1 MPSSTTSSRGST
13 GKKRAAGSNKGGEK
27 GGKKQKKTAATNGK
41 PPKPPKLPTQPQGK
55 KDGSRQEK
63 AEVKKSRPRNFVEEE
78 DVILARAYVNISQD
92 GAIGTN
98 QTIHDFWKRIKEV
111 FDKLVED
118 DKELEDMPERAPTAL
133 QNRFDRHI
141 KPGINRFNSFYKA
154 LKESNPSGW
163 NEEKFID
170 ESCSN
175 YLQAEGKPFGFTKC
189 FPILRECPRFDPMIC
204 NLVCDPEDEENKV
217 NVVSKIMGE
226 GIERPQGSKAAK
238 AAKKKGKPDAAS
250 IASMESSK
258 LATMKHM
265 SASTDRIA
273 NSMEFQANTLSLQAT
288 ISSIMDEA
296 RMHKEL
302 DNAEAAKACLLE
314 AHKVRKQM
322 QVVYSTEQRKKKS
335 MEKPTARASARAS
348 AYSPP
353 PVSTINVEEQE
364 PSNVNEGE
372 EEPSF
377 SENGVE
383 DAIGKEDDTTGPV
396 KFTSVVPDCL
406 DEGDDTSGGSGRGSS
421 CILNNEDQARTAADL
436 ARIAKHKE
444 AV

>member
-170 ESCSN
+170 ES
-175 YLQAEGKPFGFTKC
+175 L
-189 FPILRECPRFDPMIC
+189 
-204 NLVCDPEDEENKV
+204 
-217 NVVSKIMGE
+217 
-226 GIERPQGSKAAK
+226 
-238 AAKKKGKPDAAS
+238 
-250 IASMESSK
+250 
-258 LATMKHM
+258 
-265 SASTDRIA
+265 
-273 NSMEFQANTLSLQAT
+273 
-288 ISSIMDEA
+288 
-296 RMHKEL
+296 
-302 DNAEAAKACLLE
+302 
-314 AHKVRKQM
+314 
-322 QVVYSTEQRKKKS
+322 
-335 MEKPTARASARAS
+335 
-348 AYSPP
+348 
-353 PVSTINVEEQE
+353 
-364 PSNVNEGE
+364 
-372 EEPSF
+372 
-377 SENGVE
+377 
-383 DAIGKEDDTTGPV
+383 
-396 KFTSVVPDCL
+396 
-406 DEGDDTSGGSGRGSS
+406 
-421 CILNNEDQARTAADL
+421 
-436 ARIAKHKE
+436 
-444 AV
+444 